1 MSQRNKQSNPRAVW
15 VALGLATVLASALAL
30 AGCFSTASE
39 NTVKPAAPKPVAT
52 PAVIESVPVSLEQFK
67 GKVILLDLWA
77 TWCGPC
83 RMEIPGF
90 IRLQDK
96 YRDKGLE
103 VVGVS
108 LDPVDSRGQGGAAA
122 VGPFM
127 QKMGIN
133 YTIWMVNRFEAL
145 GNYPLGQG
153 YPTTYIIGRDGRTV
167 KQYVG
172 AQPEALFE
180 NDIKSLL

>member
-1 MSQRNKQSNPRAVW
+1 MLRSNKKSKPRTLW
-15 VALGLATVLASALAL
+15 FALALATVLATALAL
-30 AGCFSTASE
+30 AGCYSSAGESKAP
-39 NTVKPAAPKPVAT
+39 VAPKPVGT
-52 PAVIESVPVSLEQFK
+52 PAAIESVPASLEQFK

-90 IRLQDK
+90 IKLQEK

-103 VVGVS
+103 IVGVS

-153 YPTTYIIGRDGRTV
+153 YPTTYIIGRDGRTI

-172 AQPEALFE
+172 AQPESVFE
-180 NDIKSLL
+180 NDIKGLL